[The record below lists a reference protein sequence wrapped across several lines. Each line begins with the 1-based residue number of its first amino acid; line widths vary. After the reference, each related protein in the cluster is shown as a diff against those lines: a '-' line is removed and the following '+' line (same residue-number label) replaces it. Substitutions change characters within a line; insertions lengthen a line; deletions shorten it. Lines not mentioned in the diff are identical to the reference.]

1 MAGVSSQV
9 AGNSRGPGV
18 GTMEN
23 TGFDVYGGYV
33 NAAYQPLTHQV
44 LRLSVIYGD
53 RNPVDY
59 YAQSKLNKDGIPRI
73 FDPYEQRGI
82 GKLSYE
88 MDQLGALSSELKL
101 YTYYHGYRQLQD
113 RQPETVTA
121 TNTVLNNTKTKT
133 AQDIVGGGI
142 QNVTPWSTSW
152 GDHKFVYGMDG
163 RAENL
168 RSSHLLYTTT
178 TPPDT
183 TTVTDPFGITP
194 NGTYDVFDLFAMTE
208 LHPHET
214 WTVSLG
220 GRFEN
225 THLHAN
231 PVAADVIPN
240 AGYTLND
247 LKVDKTWDSLTWN
260 AGAVHAL
267 NPQLDLAANIA
278 TGYRAPTFSDTL
290 STGTPVYSS
299 KIASVPSPNVRPEQ
313 SITYEFGPRYH
324 SQRWNVSLTGYWNQ
338 LWDVVTA
345 VTNGTVYIPGQ
356 GTFAAQHNNNSG
368 HGYVRGA
375 EFAASCRLGDGW
387 TVFGNAT
394 YTQGWD
400 EGNSVY
406 YRFIP
411 PLNGNLGLRYESP
424 CGRWWAE
431 VVEVMVD
438 TLWRHAPGDQQD
450 SGFSTDPGYGSPSAS
465 NPPLNS
471 HYQIPGYV
479 VTNLRGGVRV
489 WQGAHHE
496 RVDLTLD
503 VNNLFD
509 TSYREA
515 YAQQELVAPGLNVVV
530 GAKMT
535 F

>member
-1 MAGVSSQV
+1 
-9 AGNSRGPGV
+9 
-18 GTMEN
+18 
-23 TGFDVYGGYV
+23 
-33 NAAYQPLTHQV
+33 
-44 LRLSVIYGD
+44 
-53 RNPVDY
+53 VDY
-59 YAQSKLNKDGIPRI
+59 YIQSKLNPDGIPRV
-73 FDPYEQRGI
+73 FDSYEQRGI

-88 MDQLGALSSELKL
+88 LNDLGTWSSELKV
-101 YTYYHGYRQLQD
+101 YTYYQGYRQLQL
-113 RQPETVTA
+113 RQPETVA
-121 TNTVLNNTKTKT
+121 AHDTVLNDTQTKT

-163 RAENL
+163 REENL

-183 TTVTDPFGITP
+183 TVVTNPHGITP
-194 NGTYDVFDLFAMTE
+194 NGTYDVFDIFAMTE
-208 LHPHET
+208 LHPHER
-214 WTVSLG
+214 WTVSAG

-225 THLHAN
+225 THLHSD

-247 LKVDKTWDSLTWN
+247 LKLDKTWDSLTGSV
-260 AGAVHAL
+260 GAVHAL
-267 NPQLDLAANIA
+267 NAKLDLAANLA
-278 TGYRAPTFSDTL
+278 TGFRSPDFSDTL
-290 STGTPVYSS
+290 STGTPVYST
-299 KIASVPSPNVRPEQ
+299 KVASLPSPNVQPEQ

-324 SQRWNVSLTGYWNQ
+324 SPRWNVSLTGYWNQ

-345 VTNGTVYIPGQ
+345 VTNGTVVIPGQ
-356 GTFAAQHNNNSG
+356 GTFAAQRNNNSG

-375 EFAASCRLGDGW
+375 EFAASCRLGEGW

-411 PLNGNLGLRYESP
+411 PLNGNLGLRYECPS
-424 CGRWWAE
+424 GRWWAE
-431 VVEVMVD
+431 VAEVMVD
-438 TLWRHAPGDQQD
+438 TLWRHAPADQQD
-450 SGFSTDPGYGSPSAS
+450 AGFSTDPGYGSPSAS
-465 NPPLNS
+465 NPPLNPN
-471 HYQIPGYV
+471 YQIPGYV

-489 WQGAHHE
+489 WQGYRYE
-496 RVDLTLD
+496 KVDLTVD
-503 VNNLFD
+503 VNNLLN

-515 YAQQELVAPGLNVVV
+515 YAQQELVAPGIDFVVS
-530 GAKMT
+530 AKLT